1 MDAHAEGPR
10 AVTPAAAAMILRRQG
25 MPPEEIADVLD
36 DDAVL
41 ARRRLEL
48 HRERLREWLRTQDE
62 LIASIERSIV
72 GTAERLGRTAS

>member
-1 MDAHAEGPR
+1 M
-10 AVTPAAAAMILRRQG
+10 TPAAVATVLRRQG

-36 DDAVL
+36 DDIVL

-62 LIASIERSIV
+62 LIASIERSIA
-72 GTAERLGRTAS
+72 GPREGRRTGS

>member
-1 MDAHAEGPR
+1 M
-10 AVTPAAAAMILRRQG
+10 TPAAVAAILRRQG

-48 HRERLREWLRTQDE
+48 HRERLREWLRTQGD
-62 LIASIERSIV
+62 LIASIERSI
-72 GTAERLGRTAS
+72 GATAERVRRTAS

>member
-1 MDAHAEGPR
+1 MDAHAEGPPT
-10 AVTPAAAAMILRRQG
+10 VTPAAVAMILRRQG

-62 LIASIERSIV
+62 LIASIERSIAA
-72 GTAERLGRTAS
+72 TAAR